1 MVEPE
6 ASYVWSSLLLCK
18 TEIIGVTR
26 IDNASGE
33 VMDYWIAQWGFHS
46 QFWCHFPK
54 HVIGLVMQ
62 SMYIKNAFLCVQK
75 ISQNTST
82 SMHWN

>member
-18 TEIIGVTR
+18 TEIIGVTQ

-46 QFWCHFPK
+46 QF
-54 HVIGLVMQ
+54 
-62 SMYIKNAFLCVQK
+62 
-75 ISQNTST
+75 
-82 SMHWN
+82 